1 MKKRA
6 GKTEKTKRQEGFT
19 LMEVIVAISI
29 LTVGLLAVASMQ
41 ISAIQGNSLAG
52 RLTKGTSI
60 AQDKI
65 EELLLLP
72 YTFTF
77 THPDLIDNETN
88 GGPHVEPNHPSGYT
102 IRWDVTDNNPFGNTK
117 SITVTVTWQDK
128 GVHKTT
134 SLSSY
139 KARS

>member
-1 MKKRA
+1 MKKSA
-6 GKTEKTKRQEGFT
+6 AKTEKIKRQEGLTF
-19 LMEVIVAISI
+19 MEVIVAISI

-52 RLTKGTSI
+52 RLTTGTSL

-77 THPDLIDNETN
+77 THPDLIDNNTH
-88 GGPHVEPNHPSGYT
+88 GGPHVEPNPPSGYT
-102 IRWDVTDNNPFGNTK
+102 IRWDVTDNIPFGNTK
-117 SITVTVTWQDK
+117 SITVTVTWRDK
-128 GVHKTT
+128 GVYKTT
-134 SLSSY
+134 TLSSY
-139 KARS
+139 KSRS

>member
-6 GKTEKTKRQEGFT
+6 AKAEKTKRQEGFT
-19 LMEVIVAISI
+19 LLEVIVAISI
-29 LTVGLLAVASMQ
+29 LTIGLLAIASMQ

-52 RLTKGTSI
+52 SLTKGTSI

-65 EELLLLP
+65 EELLFLP

-77 THPDLIDNETN
+77 THPNLIDNETN
-88 GGPHVEPNHPSGYT
+88 GGTHVEPNPPSGYA
-102 IRWDVTDNNPFGNTK
+102 IRWDVTDNFPFGNTK

-128 GVHKTT
+128 GVWKTT

-139 KARS
+139 KSRS